1 MGYNQDRYSG
11 RRSDRPT
18 MHDAIC
24 DKCGKACKVPFR
36 PSGDKPI
43 FCSQCFEQEGGGSR
57 DNDRRSSNRRSFKP
71 SGDREMFTA
80 ICDDCGKE
88 CKVPFSPSKEKPI
101 YCSACFEKRGSG
113 NTTKG
118 VDNSKQLDMIIE
130 KLDKILLALEPKE
143 KVVAKKE
150 VKKVV
155 KKKVATKKKVVKKE

>member
-1 MGYNQDRYSG
+1 MGYNNNRDRFSG

-18 MHDAIC
+18 MHDAVC
-24 DKCGKACKVPFR
+24 DKCGKSCQVPFR

-57 DNDRRSSNRRSFKP
+57 GNDRRSSNRRSFRP

-101 YCSACFEKRGSG
+101 YCSECFEKRGSG
-113 NTTKG
+113 NTSKG
-118 VDNSKQLDMIIE
+118 CDCKQLDEIVE
-130 KLDKILLALEPKE
+130 KLDRILLALETKE
-143 KVVAKKE
+143 KVVE
-150 VKKVV
+150 KKVV
-155 KKKVATKKKVVKKE
+155 KKKVATKKKVAKK